1 MPPEEPHPQFGFVID
16 QRKCIGCHACTVACK
31 SENEVPLGN
40 FRTWV
45 KYTEKGSY
53 PEVRR
58 HFTVLRCN
66 HCDDAPCVEICPVN
80 ALHKRPDA
88 IVDLDRDA
96 CIGCRGCMQAC
107 PYDALYLNEDDG
119 VAEKCHYC
127 AHRTELGLE
136 PACVVV
142 CPERAIIPGDVSD
155 PESEIAT
162 TIRDLPT
169 SRRRLEKGT
178 NPRVWYVDAL
188 PESLDPIGTSEPSQ
202 YLWSERPDPQP
213 QVPPGMEPP
222 DDVWT
227 TLDVAHPP
235 VWGWHI
241 WTYLLTKNL
250 SAGAMIVAP
259 LLVWLG
265 VGETVWAALVPEIT
279 GLVFLGV
286 TLFLLIHDLGRPER
300 FLKILLTPNTDS
312 WLVKGGWVLTAF
324 GAVTAGSLAAHFLG
338 EPGWQTI
345 LRWVAVP
352 LAVLTSGYSAW
363 LFAQCRARDLWHGS
377 GLFRDLVHRALLLG
391 CGVAMVLP
399 QTSDV
404 NVAQALFGV
413 LALLVLVSM
422 AFEGRELPDTDHAK
436 RAHAIME
443 SDLDST
449 ASRALLAAAAIVA
462 LASAFPTDELLY
474 EKLGQAVR
482 VAGMA
487 LLLGWALFAWSRTDE
502 ADRDPR
508 FRWIIAALLFVGLI
522 ANTLLPAPAAAAF
535 AFAIATLGLFVRERA
550 WVRAGQAVPIS

>member
-1 MPPEEPHPQFGFVID
+1 MPPEEPHPQFGFVLD

-45 KYTEKGSY
+45 KYTEKGTF
-53 PEVRR
+53 PDVKR

-66 HCDDAPCVEICPVN
+66 HCDDAPCVTICPVN

-88 IVDLDRDA
+88 IVDLDQDA

-169 SRRRLEKGT
+169 TQRRLEKGT
-178 NPRVWYVDAL
+178 KPRVWYVDAL
-188 PESLDPIGTSEPSQ
+188 PESLKPEAAGQPPQ

-222 DDVWT
+222 GDVWT
-227 TLDVAHPP
+227 TLNVAHPP

-241 WTYLLTKNL
+241 WTYLLTKNI

-259 LLVWLG
+259 LLAWIG
-265 VGETVWAALVPEIT
+265 VADTSWAAFAPEVLSLVM
-279 GLVFLGV
+279 LGI

-300 FLKILLTPNTDS
+300 FIKILLTPNTDS

-324 GAVTAGSLAAHFLG
+324 GGVTAASLGAAFLG
-338 EPGWQTI
+338 EEGAQLW
-345 LRWVAVP
+345 LRIAAVP
-352 LAVLTSGYSAW
+352 LGVLTAGYSAW
-363 LFAQCRARDLWHGS
+363 LFKQCRARDLWLGT

-399 QTSDV
+399 QSSDV
-404 NVAQALFGV
+404 GVAQLLFGA
-413 LALLVLVSM
+413 LTLLVLVSM
-422 AFEGRELPDTDHAK
+422 YFEGRELPDTDHAK
-436 RAHAIME
+436 RAHAILE
-443 SDLDST
+443 SGVDATIARMLF
-449 ASRALLAAAAIVA
+449 AVGAIVA
-462 LASAFPTDELLY
+462 LATALPTEILVY
-474 EKLGQAVR
+474 EKLGQVIRLVGLA
-482 VAGMA
+482 AFCGWG
-487 LLLGWALFAWSRTDE
+487 LLRWTKDDVT
-502 ADRDPR
+502 DRDPR
-508 FRWIIAALLFVGLI
+508 QRTFIVAVLMIGVIANLPADSLLSTWYALLVV
-522 ANTLLPAPAAAAF
+522 
-535 AFAIATLGLFVRERA
+535 ATALFIRERA
-550 WVRAGQAVPIS
+550 WIKAGQAVPIS